1 VNSVVRAAQAAGLL
15 QERLDKPFRCYMPGK
30 AGDSA
35 AHPKIIFANCTV
47 ESKAAA
53 YMSRYVG
60 SQIAEIPAEDI
71 AESHRL
77 PGYPT
82 ALVIGPRHY
91 LERVHA
97 FLTTHGYPQA
107 KLKSSAPR
115 AVDILDG
122 YKRLRDD
129 ECSRL
134 GWRIVVE
141 SDPPGDD
148 SLVRR
153 IVAAD
158 RLDQALP
165 GRYRDKHLG
174 AVAVL
179 QLLQGEGVLT
189 AAKVRQVSEDLG
201 VDGSALIA
209 RLRLGWPSDDVEADV
224 QTNEVPKDPALPSIV
239 CTSIIGSKGLS
250 AGYVYVLGM
259 NNGDLP
265 RSRIAV
271 TDAEACQFIV
281 ALSRARKECQLVG
294 VGRFAG
300 QPTNGPSVFVDWIRP
315 HVQTRWINAAYWARM
330 TPRPS

>member
-1 VNSVVRAAQAAGLL
+1 
-15 QERLDKPFRCYMPGK
+15 
-30 AGDSA
+30 
-35 AHPKIIFANCTV
+35 V
-47 ESKAAA
+47 ESSAAA

-60 SQIAEIPAEDI
+60 SQIAAIPAGDI
-71 AESHRL
+71 AESRRL

-97 FLTTHGYPQA
+97 YLTTHGYPQA
-107 KLKSSAPR
+107 KLKSSTPG

-122 YKRLRDD
+122 YKRLLSD
-129 ECSRL
+129 EYSRL

-148 SLVRR
+148 NLVRR
-153 IVAAD
+153 IVTAE
-158 RLDQALP
+158 RLDRALP
-165 GRYRDKHLG
+165 GQYRDKHLG
-174 AVAVL
+174 AVAIL
-179 QLLQGEGVLT
+179 QLLQGKGVLT
-189 AAKVRQVSEDLG
+189 AAMVRQASEDLG
-201 VDGSALIA
+201 VDGSVLIA
-209 RLRLGWPSDDVEADV
+209 RLGLGWPSDDVEADV
-224 QTNEVPKDPALPSIV
+224 PANEAPEDPATPSIV

-250 AGYVYVLGM
+250 AGYVFVLGM

-265 RSRIAV
+265 HNRTAV
-271 TDAEACQFIV
+271 TDVEACQFIV

-300 QPTNGPSVFVDWIRP
+300 QPTDGPSVFIDWIRP

-330 TPRPS
+330 APRPS